1 MSVSTRLDTAIT
13 ELSGVGKTR
22 AAKYERLGIRT
33 VGDLIRFTPRAYER
47 RSDVLPLCAAD
58 LNSPRGYLLT
68 VGGRVSSTRIR
79 AGLTISKFKAFDES
93 GVCEV
98 VFFNAPY
105 VKDVFHEGAQ
115 FRFYGKAS
123 LSRTKIQLTNPKYE
137 PVIEGMPLPDLVP
150 IYHTTDGIGSK
161 LTEKLIASVMGDS
174 MPTVPDPLPED
185 IRLRVALP
193 TLSYALKNA
202 HFPESD
208 EALAKALSRLA
219 FDELFAFGLSISLA
233 GAKKKRGE
241 GVRFEKIS
249 LAPFTEKLPYELTDS
264 QKGVIN
270 DIYRDTVLGEDGRVS
285 PMSRIVVG
293 DVGSGKTVC
302 AEAAMYIAA
311 RSGYQS
317 ALMAPTEILATQHYK
332 EVAEFFS
339 AFGIKVELLVGSMR
353 ESEKRR
359 VREALL
365 SGECDV
371 VIGTHALISASVSFA
386 RLGLIITDEQHR
398 FGVAQRAV
406 LKERANQ
413 AHLLVMSATPIP
425 RTLALALY
433 GDLDVSRITEM
444 PSGRQRVDTF
454 VVDESYR
461 QRLYGFME
469 KQVKLGGQCY
479 VVCPSI
485 ERDEER
491 DVLVP
496 TAIGKDGVAMTSS
509 AEMKNAVEYAA
520 ELAETLP
527 HLKIECLHGRM
538 KGPEKDEIMSR
549 FAAGEIDILVSTTV
563 IEVGVNVPR
572 ATLMVVENADR
583 FGLSQLHQLRGRVG
597 RGKMK
602 SYCVLV
608 SDSHAPKSMERLE
621 VMRTTYDGYTIAER
635 DLALRGPGDF
645 FSANSAENIRQS
657 GGFEFKA
664 AKNLG
669 DTSIMDAAFAE
680 AKTLALL
687 DPDLSLPEHK
697 SLRESL
703 DGYLLSG
710 GSLIS

>member
-1 MSVSTRLDTAIT
+1 MSTRLDTAIT

-22 AAKYERLGIRT
+22 AAKYERLGIKT

-47 RSDVLPLCAAD
+47 RSDVLPISFPD
-58 LNSPRGYLLT
+58 LDSPRGYILT

-79 AGLTISKFKAFDES
+79 TGLTISKFKAFDDS
-93 GVCEV
+93 GSCEV

-105 VKDVFHEGAQ
+105 VKDVFHEGAT

-123 LSRTKIQLTNPKYE
+123 LSRSKVQLTNPKYE
-137 PVIEGMPLPDLVP
+137 PMIEGKPLPDLVP
-150 IYHTTDGIGSK
+150 IYHTTDGISSK
-161 LTEKLIASVMGDS
+161 LTEKLMTTVIGEA
-174 MPTVPDPLPED
+174 MPPVPVPLPED

-202 HFPESD
+202 HFPEND
-208 EALAKALSRLA
+208 AALAKSLSRLA

-233 GAKKKRGE
+233 GAGKRRGE
-241 GVRFEKIS
+241 GVRFDRVD
-249 LAPFTEKLPYELTDS
+249 LNPFTKALPYELTGS
-264 QKGVIN
+264 QKSVIN

-302 AEAAMYIAA
+302 AEAAMFIAA
-311 RSGYQS
+311 RSGYQA

-332 EVAEFFS
+332 EAAELFS

-359 VREALL
+359 VRASLE
-365 SGECDV
+365 SGACDI
-371 VIGTHALISASVSFA
+371 VIGTHALIGASVAFSN
-386 RLGLIITDEQHR
+386 LGLIITDEQHR

-406 LKERANQ
+406 LKERASR

-433 GDLDVSRITEM
+433 GDLDVSRISEM
-444 PSGRQRVDTF
+444 PRGRQRVDTF

-469 KQVKLGGQCY
+469 KQVALGGQCY

-491 DVLVP
+491 EVLVP
-496 TAIGKDGVAMTSS
+496 TAIGKNGLAMTSS
-509 AEMKNAVEYAA
+509 AETKNAVEYSE
-520 ELAETLP
+520 ELARALP
-527 HLKIECLHGRM
+527 HLRVECLHGRM
-538 KGPEKDEIMSR
+538 KGQMKDEIMSR
-549 FAAGEIDILVSTTV
+549 FAMGEIDVLVSTTV

-572 ATLMVVENADR
+572 ATLMIVENADR

-608 SDSHAPKSMERLE
+608 SDSASPKSRERLE
-621 VMRTTYDGYTIAER
+621 AMRTTYDGYAIAER

-669 DTSIMDAAFAE
+669 DSSIMDAAFSEAKALAE
-680 AKTLALL
+680 A
-687 DPDLSLPEHK
+687 DPTLSLPEHAA
-697 SLRESL
+697 LRESL
-703 DGYLLSG
+703 EGYILSG

>member
-1 MSVSTRLDTAIT
+1 MSTRLDTAIT

-33 VGDLIRFTPRAYER
+33 VEDLIRFTPRAYER
-47 RSDVLPLCAAD
+47 RSDVRPISFPD
-58 LNSPRGYLLT
+58 LDSPRGYILT

-79 AGLTISKFKAFDES
+79 TGLTISKFKAFDDS
-93 GVCEV
+93 GSCEV

-105 VKDVFHEGAQ
+105 VKEVFHEGAA

-123 LSRTKIQLTNPKYE
+123 LSRSKVQLTNPKYE
-137 PVIEGMPLPDLVP
+137 PVIEGNPLPDLVP
-150 IYHTTDGIGSK
+150 IYHTTDGISSK
-161 LTEKLIASVMGDS
+161 LTEKLVSAVIGEA
-174 MPTVPDPLPED
+174 MPSLPDPLPED

-233 GAKKKRGE
+233 GAGKRRGE
-241 GVRFEKIS
+241 GVRFNKVD
-249 LAPFTEKLPYELTDS
+249 LLPFTERLPYELTAS
-264 QKGVIN
+264 QKSVIN
-270 DIYRDTVLGEDGRVS
+270 DIYRDTVLGEGGRVS

-302 AEAAMYIAA
+302 AEAAMYIAV
-311 RSGYQS
+311 RSGYQA

-332 EVAEFFS
+332 EAAELFS

-359 VREALL
+359 VRAALE
-365 SGECDV
+365 SGECDI
-371 VIGTHALISASVSFA
+371 VIGTHALISASVGFA

-406 LKERANQ
+406 LKERASR
-413 AHLLVMSATPIP
+413 AHILVMSATPIP

-433 GDLDVSRITEM
+433 GDLDVSRISEM
-444 PSGRQRVDTF
+444 PRGRQRVDTF

-461 QRLYGFME
+461 QRLYGFIE
-469 KQVKLGGQCY
+469 KQVALGGQCY

-496 TAIGKDGVAMTSS
+496 TAISKGAVAMTSS
-509 AEMKNAVEYAA
+509 SEMKNAVEYSE
-520 ELAETLP
+520 ELARALP
-527 HLKIECLHGRM
+527 DLRIECLHGRM
-538 KGPEKDEIMSR
+538 KGQTKDEIMSR
-549 FAAGEIDILVSTTV
+549 FAAGEIDVLVSTTV

-572 ATLMVVENADR
+572 ATLMIVENADR

-608 SDSHAPKSMERLE
+608 SDSASPKSRERLE
-621 VMRTTYDGYTIAER
+621 AMRTTYDGYAIAER

-657 GGFEFKA
+657 GEFEFKA

-669 DTSIMDAAFAE
+669 DSSIMDAAFSE
-680 AKTLALL
+680 AKALALA
-687 DPDLSLPEHK
+687 DPTLSLPEHAA
-697 SLRESL
+697 LRESL
-703 DGYLLSG
+703 EGYILAG

>member
-1 MSVSTRLDTAIT
+1 MSTRADTPLT

-22 AAKYERLGIRT
+22 AAKYERLGVKT
-33 VGDLIRFTPRAYER
+33 VGDLINFTPRAYER
-47 RSDVLPLCAAD
+47 RSEILPISLAD
-58 LNSPRGYLLT
+58 PTAPRGYLLT

-93 GVCEV
+93 GKCEV
-98 VFFNAPY
+98 VFFNSPY
-105 VKDVFHEGAQ
+105 VKEVFHEGAQ
-115 FRFYGKAS
+115 FRFYGKAT
-123 LSRTKIQLTNPKYE
+123 RKGAQVQLANPKYE
-137 PVIEGMPLPDLVP
+137 PIIEGVPLPELVP
-150 IYHTTDGIGSK
+150 IYHTTDGISSK
-161 LTEKLIASVMGDS
+161 LTEKLIAAVIGDA
-174 MPTVPDPLPED
+174 MPSIPDPLPED

-193 TLSYALKNA
+193 TRGYALRNA
-202 HFPESD
+202 HFPESE
-208 EALAKALSRLA
+208 EALAKSLSRLA

-233 GAKKKRGE
+233 GADKRRGE
-241 GVRFEKIS
+241 GARFDKVDLS
-249 LAPFTEKLPYELTDS
+249 PFTARLPYELTAS
-264 QKGVIN
+264 QKSVIN

-302 AEAAMYIAA
+302 AEAAMFIAA

-332 EVAEFFS
+332 EAVELFS
-339 AFGIKVELLVGSMR
+339 GFGIKVELLVGSMR

-359 VREALL
+359 VRAALV
-365 SGECDV
+365 SGECDI
-371 VIGTHALISASVSFA
+371 VIGTHALISATVGFA
-386 RLGLIITDEQHR
+386 ELGLIITDEQHR

-406 LKERANQ
+406 LKERCAR

-433 GDLDVSRITEM
+433 GDLDVSRINEM
-444 PSGRQRVDTF
+444 PRGRQRVDTF

-469 KQVKLGGQCY
+469 KQVALGGQCY

-496 TAIGKDGVAMTSS
+496 TAIGKSGISMTSS
-509 AEMKNAVEYAA
+509 AEMKNAVEYAE
-520 ELAETLP
+520 ELQGALP
-527 HLKIECLHGRM
+527 HLRIECLHGRM
-538 KGPEKDEIMSR
+538 KGQEKDEIMSR
-549 FAAGEIDILVSTTV
+549 FAAGEIDVLVSTTV
-563 IEVGVNVPR
+563 IEVGVNVPS
-572 ATLMVVENADR
+572 ATLMIVENADR

-621 VMRTTYDGYTIAER
+621 VMKTTYDGYSIAER
-635 DLALRGPGDF
+635 DLMLRGPGDF

-657 GGFEFKA
+657 GGFEFKT

-680 AKTLALL
+680 AKALALA
-687 DPDLSLPEHK
+687 DPELSLPEHRALRD
-697 SLRESL
+697 SLE
-703 DGYLLSG
+703 GYLLSSG
-710 GSLIS
+710 ALIS